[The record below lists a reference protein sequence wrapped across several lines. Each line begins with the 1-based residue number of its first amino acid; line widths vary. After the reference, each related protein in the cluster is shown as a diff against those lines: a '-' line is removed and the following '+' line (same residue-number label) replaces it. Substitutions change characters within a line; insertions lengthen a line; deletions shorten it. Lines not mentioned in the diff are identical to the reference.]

1 MKRILIAT
9 AVALVA
15 ALQMMGQSAPKE
27 GKAPP
32 AAAAA
37 PLAKCTGPDGKTACT
52 AAHVNQLND
61 GIVTGRRVYKPLE
74 AVKAVS
80 LASSDGTMKC
90 EQNNGT
96 ACTTEQLDALN
107 QVAGQFKC
115 SINYNSSKSNTG
127 NIR

>member
-1 MKRILIAT
+1 MKRNLIAI

-15 ALQMMGQSAPKE
+15 ALQMMGQATPKE
-27 GKAPP
+27 GKAP
-32 AAAAA
+32 AASAA
-37 PLAKCTGPDGKTACT
+37 PVAKCTGPDGKTACT
-52 AAHVNQLND
+52 AAHVKQLND
-61 GIVTGRRVYKPLE
+61 GMVTGRRVYKPLE

-96 ACTTEQLDALN
+96 ACTTEQWDALN

-115 SINYNSSKSNTG
+115 AINYNSSKSNSG